1 MSLCDS
7 YCLIIKYLYSM
18 ERKYITINEL
28 KKVLS
33 AKEMKNVL
41 GGSVPG
47 NCTSCPSDCH
57 LCHCTTGAGAW
68 YQCGTGNEVANW
80 ACGEN
85 PNGPNVA
92 CN

>member
-1 MSLCDS
+1 
-7 YCLIIKYLYSM
+7 M
-18 ERKYITINEL
+18 ERNFMTINGL

-41 GGSVPG
+41 GGSEPG
-47 NCTSCPSDCH
+47 NCTSCPSNCH

-68 YQCGTGNEVANW
+68 YQCGDGGHIASW
-80 ACGEN
+80 ACGEAI
-85 PNGPNVA
+85 NGPSHA